1 MDNKAYDRDSL
12 DDIKKQPEPQAI
24 HVDYSKAK
32 VMPQVLAASA
42 GWFDINLTFSSG
54 INIS

>member
-12 DDIKKQPEPQAI
+12 NDIKKQPEPQAI

-42 GWFDINLTFSSG
+42 GWFDINLTFSSET
-54 INIS
+54 NVS